1 MAGKFTDAMKAAKAV
16 RETDVEEQVEVSTE
30 LQQSVNTELKEVDD
44 PLVSV
49 TIKVAKS
56 VRQHWQIE
64 SRRANTTVTADIIAF
79 LTEKYGKP

>member
-16 RETDVEEQVEVSTE
+16 RETDAEEQLE
-30 LQQSVNTELKEVDD
+30 VNTVLQETND